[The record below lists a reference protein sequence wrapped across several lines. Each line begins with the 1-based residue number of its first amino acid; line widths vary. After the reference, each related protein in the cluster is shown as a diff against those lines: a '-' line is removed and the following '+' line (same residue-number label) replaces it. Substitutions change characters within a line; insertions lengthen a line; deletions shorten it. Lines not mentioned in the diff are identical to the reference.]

1 MIGLSQPN
9 NRGRGEEAL
18 GICLPCCFS
27 QLGDGEVV
35 RIMIRKWRRELP
47 LHFMILPGLLFILI
61 FSYVPMA
68 GVIIAFQ
75 KFIPARGLFGEQ
87 KWIGLDNFKYVMDLP
102 SFTTV
107 FWNTLSISSMKLVLG
122 LLVPIIFA
130 ILLNE
135 MKNELVKR
143 SVQTAI
149 YLPYFLSWVVLGG
162 ILIDLLSPSSG
173 IVNSLLASI
182 GLEPVFFLGDNKW
195 FQTTLITS
203 DIWKN
208 FGYGTIIYLAAIT
221 GIDPGLYEAATIDGA
236 NRWRKAWHIT
246 LPGMRMVIV
255 LLSVLSLGQ
264 LLNAGFD
271 QVFNL
276 YSPQVYESG
285 DILDTFV
292 YRIGLLDAQYGVA
305 TAVGLFKS
313 LISFVLIAGSY
324 FFAYRFARYR
334 IF

>member
-1 MIGLSQPN
+1 MRN
-9 NRGRGEEAL
+9 KRA
-18 GICLPCCFS
+18 
-27 QLGDGEVV
+27 
-35 RIMIRKWRRELP
+35 WRELP
-47 LHFMILPGLLFILI
+47 LHLMIIPGLLLVGI
-61 FSYVPMA
+61 FSYIPMI
-68 GVIIAFQ
+68 GITIAFQ
-75 KFIPARGLFGEQ
+75 RFIPAKGLFGNQ
-87 KWIGLDNFKYVMDLP
+87 KWVGWDNFNYVIELP
-102 SFTTV
+102 SFMQV
-107 FWNTLSISSMKLVLG
+107 LWNTMYISSFKLVLG
-122 LLVPIIFA
+122 LLVPLVFA

-135 MKNELVKR
+135 LKNEAIKR
-143 SVQTAI
+143 SVQTTI

-162 ILIDLLSPSSG
+162 ILIDLLSPSGG
-173 IVNSLLASI
+173 IVNSLLQSFGMESI
-182 GLEPVFFLGDNKW
+182 FFLGDNKW
-195 FQTTLITS
+195 FPTTLIVS

-208 FGYGTIIYLAAIT
+208 FGYGTIVYLAAIT

-236 NRWRKAWHIT
+236 NRWKKAWHIT

-292 YRIGLLDAQYGVA
+292 YRIGLLDAQFGVA
-305 TAVGLFKS
+305 TAVGFFKS
-313 LISFVLIAGSY
+313 IVSFVLIAGSY
-324 FFAYRFARYR
+324 FFAYRFAKYR

>member
-1 MIGLSQPN
+1 MGT
-9 NRGRGEEAL
+9 
-18 GICLPCCFS
+18 
-27 QLGDGEVV
+27 
-35 RIMIRKWRRELP
+35 RKIWRELP
-47 LHFMILPGLLFILI
+47 LHLMILPGLVLIIL

-68 GVIIAFQ
+68 GIIIAFQ
-75 KFIPARGLFGEQ
+75 KFIPAKGLFGHQ
-87 KWIGLDNFKYVMDLP
+87 RWIGLDNFDYVMKLP
-102 SFTTV
+102 SFTQV
-107 FWNTLSISSMKLVLG
+107 LWNTLFISSLKLILG
-122 LLVPIIFA
+122 LIVPIVFA

-135 MKNELVKR
+135 LKNEVIRR
-143 SVQTAI
+143 SVQTTI

-162 ILIDLLSPSSG
+162 ILIDILSPSSG
-173 IVNSLLASI
+173 IVNELLGAL
-182 GLEPVFFLGDNKW
+182 GLKKIFFLGDNHW
-195 FQTTLITS
+195 FPFTLVSS

-208 FGYGTIIYLAAIT
+208 FGYGTIVYLAAIT
-221 GIDPGLYEAATIDGA
+221 GIDPGLYESATIDGA
-236 NRWRKAWHIT
+236 NRWHKIWHIT
-246 LPGMRMVIV
+246 IPGMRMVIV

-276 YSPQVYESG
+276 YSPQVYQSG

-313 LISFVLIAGSY
+313 LVSLILISSSY
-324 FFAYRFARYR
+324 FVAYRFAKYR

>member
-1 MIGLSQPN
+1 MRAKL
-9 NRGRGEEAL
+9 
-18 GICLPCCFS
+18 
-27 QLGDGEVV
+27 
-35 RIMIRKWRRELP
+35 RKELP
-47 LHFMILPGLLFILI
+47 LHLMLLPGLVMIIL

-68 GVIIAFQ
+68 GVMIAFQ
-75 KFIPARGLFGEQ
+75 KFIPAKGLFGDQ
-87 KWIGLDNFKYVMDLP
+87 KWVGLDNFEYVMNLP
-102 SFTTV
+102 SFTQV
-107 FWNTLSISSMKLVLG
+107 LWNTLFISSLKLILG
-122 LLVPIIFA
+122 LIIPLVFA

-135 MKNELVKR
+135 LASNVIKR

-162 ILIDLLSPSSG
+162 ILIDILSPSGG
-173 IVNSLLASI
+173 IVNEFLGWFGVSKI
-182 GLEPVFFLGDNKW
+182 FFLGDNDW
-195 FQTTLITS
+195 FPFTLIAS
-203 DIWKN
+203 DVWKN
-208 FGYGTIIYLAAIT
+208 FGYGTIVYLAAIT

-236 NRWRKAWHIT
+236 NRWHKTWHIT
-246 LPGMRMVIV
+246 IPGIRMVIV

-305 TAVGLFKS
+305 AAVGFFKS
-313 LISFVLIAGSY
+313 IISLTLISSSY
-324 FFAYRFARYR
+324 FLAYRFAKYR

>member
-1 MIGLSQPN
+1 MG
-9 NRGRGEEAL
+9 
-18 GICLPCCFS
+18 
-27 QLGDGEVV
+27 
-35 RIMIRKWRRELP
+35 IRKMWRELP
-47 LHFMILPGLLFILI
+47 LHLMMLPGLVLI
-61 FSYVPMA
+61 VLFSYVPMA
-68 GVIIAFQ
+68 GIIIAFQ
-75 KFIPARGLFGEQ
+75 KFIPAKGLFGDQ
-87 KWIGLDNFKYVMDLP
+87 RWVGLDNFRYVMNLP
-102 SFTTV
+102 SFNQV
-107 FWNTLSISSMKLVLG
+107 LWNTLFISSLKLILG
-122 LLVPIIFA
+122 LIVPIIFA

-135 MKNELVKR
+135 LKNEVIKR
-143 SVQTAI
+143 SVQTTI

-162 ILIDLLSPSSG
+162 ILIDILSPSSG
-173 IVNSLLASI
+173 IVNQLLGAF
-182 GLEPVFFLGDNKW
+182 GLNKIFFLGDNSW
-195 FQTTLITS
+195 FPFTLVSS

-208 FGYGTIIYLAAIT
+208 FGYGTIVYLAAIT
-221 GIDPGLYEAATIDGA
+221 GIDPGLYESATIDGA
-236 NRWRKAWHIT
+236 NRWDKIWHIT

-313 LISFVLIAGSY
+313 LVSLILISSSY
-324 FFAYRFARYR
+324 FVAYRFAKYR

>member
-1 MIGLSQPN
+1 MK
-9 NRGRGEEAL
+9 A
-18 GICLPCCFS
+18 
-27 QLGDGEVV
+27 
-35 RIMIRKWRRELP
+35 KWRRELP
-47 LHFMILPGLLFILI
+47 LHVMILPGLILI
-61 FSYVPMA
+61 VLFSYIPMA
-68 GVIIAFQ
+68 GITIAFQ
-75 KFIPARGLFGEQ
+75 RFIPAKGLFGDQ
-87 KWIGLDNFKYVMDLP
+87 QWVGWDNFEYVMNLP
-102 SFTTV
+102 NFSQV
-107 FWNTLSISSMKLVLG
+107 LWNTLFISSFKLVLG
-122 LLVPIIFA
+122 LIVPIVFA
-130 ILLNE
+130 VLLNE
-135 MKNELVKR
+135 LKNNAIKR

-162 ILIDLLSPSSG
+162 ILIDILSPSGG
-173 IVNSLLASI
+173 IVNGFLGMLGI
-182 GLEPVFFLGDNKW
+182 PKIFFLGDNEW
-195 FQTTLITS
+195 FPFTLIAS

-208 FGYGTIIYLAAIT
+208 FGYGTIVYLAAIT

-236 NRWRKAWHIT
+236 NRWRKIWHIT
-246 LPGMRMVIV
+246 IPGMRMVIV

-305 TAVGLFKS
+305 TAVGFFKS
-313 LISFVLIAGSY
+313 VISLTLISGSY
-324 FFAYRFARYR
+324 FLAYRFAKYR

>member
-1 MIGLSQPN
+1 MRN
-9 NRGRGEEAL
+9 KRA
-18 GICLPCCFS
+18 
-27 QLGDGEVV
+27 
-35 RIMIRKWRRELP
+35 WRELP
-47 LHFMILPGLLFILI
+47 LHLMILPGLLFIVI
-61 FSYVPMA
+61 FSYIPMA
-68 GVIIAFQ
+68 GIMIAFQ
-75 KFIPARGLFGEQ
+75 RFVPAKGLFGDQ
-87 KWIGLDNFKYVMDLP
+87 KWVGWDNFNYVMELP
-102 SFTTV
+102 SFMQV
-107 FWNTLSISSMKLVLG
+107 LWNTLYISSFKLVLG
-122 LLVPIIFA
+122 LLVPIVFA

-135 MKNELVKR
+135 LKNEVIKR
-143 SVQTAI
+143 TVQTTI

-162 ILIDLLSPSSG
+162 ILIDLLSPSGG
-173 IVNSLLASI
+173 IVNDMLKSFGI
-182 GLEPVFFLGDNKW
+182 EPIFFLGDNKW
-195 FQTTLITS
+195 FPTTLIVS

-292 YRIGLLDAQYGVA
+292 YRIGLLDAQFGVA
-305 TAVGLFKS
+305 TAVGFFKS
-313 LISFVLIAGSY
+313 VVSFVLIAGSY
-324 FFAYRFARYR
+324 FFAYRFAKYR